1 MRILEHFFP
10 DRELNLATLREIAK
24 DVADGKITSPGS
36 GQTHSSVT
44 HEDDY
49 PEDDDSPEDAEPTAE
64 AVNDLHEPL
73 GCLMQDSLGRF
84 STTPFPEVISMMLI
98 I

>member
-24 DVADGKITSPGS
+24 DVADGKIASPAA
-36 GQTHSSVT
+36 GQTNTSVT
-44 HEDDY
+44 DEEDY
-49 PEDDDSPEDAEPTAE
+49 PEDDDSPDGVEPAVE

-84 STTPFPEVISMMLI
+84 SKKASIRTLG
-98 I
+98 